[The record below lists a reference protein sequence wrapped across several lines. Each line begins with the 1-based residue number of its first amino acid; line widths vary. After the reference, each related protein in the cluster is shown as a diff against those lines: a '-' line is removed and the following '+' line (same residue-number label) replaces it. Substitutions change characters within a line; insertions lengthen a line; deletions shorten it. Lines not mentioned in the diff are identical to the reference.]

1 MLRLRIVASLSS
13 FFLLRSACHDR
24 FLKAFLPQ
32 NMLWSQSRVDGHCL
46 AMIPLRQVISGREII
61 QMGGNR
67 DTLVDAD
74 LGFPESI
81 DDPLWSEA
89 LSGHLSPLLSL
100 LD

>member
-1 MLRLRIVASLSS
+1 
-13 FFLLRSACHDR
+13 
-24 FLKAFLPQ
+24 
-32 NMLWSQSRVDGHCL
+32 
-46 AMIPLRQVISGREII
+46 MIPLRQVASGREII

-67 DTLVDAD
+67 DTLVDVC

-81 DDPLWSEA
+81 DDLLWSEA

>member
-1 MLRLRIVASLSS
+1 MLIQTLLTP

-61 QMGGNR
+61 QVGGNR
-67 DTLVDAD
+67 DTLVDVD
-74 LGFPESI
+74 LGFPEFI
-81 DDPLWSEA
+81 DDLLWSEA
-89 LSGHLSPLLSL
+89 LSDHLSPLSVL

>member
-1 MLRLRIVASLSS
+1 MIS
-13 FFLLRSACHDR
+13 F
-24 FLKAFLPQ
+24 
-32 NMLWSQSRVDGHCL
+32 
-46 AMIPLRQVISGREII
+46 RQVISDHEII
-61 QMGGNR
+61 RIGGNR